1 MPEDPV
7 QEKTEQA
14 TPKKKG
20 EARQKGNVARSTDLN
35 SSLVLLTGIIAIH
48 FAGAAIFSNI
58 QTFANFAFV
67 NMHSLNLTHENV
79 NNLFPFVLG
88 FIVRSVGPV
97 ALAIMAVGLA
107 SNYMQIG
114 VLFTLE
120 HMKPKGGK
128 INPLSG
134 IKKVVS
140 KQSLVE
146 LVKGLLKISI
156 VAIVAYTAL
165 SSDMKDTIS
174 LMDMNAGQILTFIL
188 KSSFKIAIRCAV
200 ALLILAIFD
209 YAYTK
214 WQYDKQLMM
223 TKQELKEER
232 KQYEGNPEIK
242 ARVRSI
248 QREMAQKRMMEQIPD
263 SDLVITNPTHIAVAL
278 KYAQE
283 TMAAPTVIAKGQR
296 LIAQK
301 IKDIAD
307 EHGIPIVEDKPLA
320 RALYD
325 STEVGMQIPEDLY
338 RAVAG
343 VLAYIYRL
351 KGVVV

>member
-20 EARQKGNVARSTDLN
+20 EAREKGNVAKSTDLN
-35 SSLVLLTGIIAIH
+35 SSLVLLTGIIALH
-48 FAGAAIFSNI
+48 FAGEAIFSNI
-58 QTFANFAFV
+58 ETLANFAFV
-67 NMHSLNLTHENV
+67 NMHSINLTHQNV

-88 FIVRSVGPV
+88 FIARAVGPV

-120 HMKPKGGK
+120 TIKPKGNK
-128 INPLSG
+128 INPFSG
-134 IKKVVS
+134 IKKLVS

-165 SSDMKDTIS
+165 SSDMKDTIY
-174 LMDMNAGQILTFIL
+174 LIDMDVGQILTFIL

-200 ALLILAIFD
+200 ALIILAILD

-223 TKQELKEER
+223 TKQETKEER
-232 KQYEGNPEIK
+232 KQYEGDPEIK
-242 ARVRSI
+242 ARVKSI